1 MDKSGL
7 ANKVISYLIQ
17 VKNGF
22 FAIKV
27 RNQRSNAQFSYMLE
41 SVYRHTRKVKK
52 KVKKNFGPIGLN
64 STERFSE
71 FGPSAP

>member
-7 ANKVISYLIQ
+7 AIKVTGYLIQ

-27 RNQRSNAQFSYMLE
+27 QNQNLQAQFFYMFE
-41 SVYRHTRKVKK
+41 SVHRHTRKVQKK
-52 KVKKNFGPIGLN
+52 
-64 STERFSE
+64 
-71 FGPSAP
+71 